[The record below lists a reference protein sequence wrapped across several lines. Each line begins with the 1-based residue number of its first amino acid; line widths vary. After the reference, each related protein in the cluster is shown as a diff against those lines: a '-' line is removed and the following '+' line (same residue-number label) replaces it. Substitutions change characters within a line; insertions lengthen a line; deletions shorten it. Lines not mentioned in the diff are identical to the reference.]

1 LSDFTT
7 IFAPASAP
15 GRAALA
21 VVRVSGP
28 AAGAALEALGASP
41 PPTARYARLCHL
53 RDPVSGAPL
62 DRALVLWF
70 PAPASYTGEDMAEF
84 HVHGGPAV
92 LDGLLGALGALEG
105 VGPAQ
110 PGEFTE
116 RAFRNDKL
124 DLTAAEAIADLIAAQ
139 TAAQRQQA
147 LAQLDGGLARTVEA
161 WRSGL
166 IEAMAWLEAGIDFSD
181 QPVPDDMSAEVSHK
195 ISEIEN
201 EITQYLDDSHR
212 GERLRE
218 GLAIAI
224 LGAPNVGK
232 SSLLNRL
239 AKRDAAI
246 VSEQAGTTRDVIE
259 VMLDLGGFPVIL
271 ADTAGLR
278 ETGNAGGDLI
288 EREGVRR
295 ARARAASAD
304 LRIVMLD
311 ASDPSATLDDTL
323 YIVEDEDRPTETV
336 VVLNKADLLD
346 EPTNAPAVP
355 HDALSISCHTG
366 AGLDQ
371 LLERLEASCAAM
383 LCNREAPAL
392 TRQRHRQALED
403 CAGAVAR
410 ARPPLAGPGSAADL
424 ATAPELAAEDLRL
437 AARALG
443 RITGRVDVED
453 ILDVVFREF
462 CIGK

>member
-1 LSDFTT
+1 MSDFET

-15 GRAALA
+15 GRAALS
-21 VVRVSGP
+21 VVRLSGP
-28 AAGAALEALGASP
+28 ASGAALVALTGQPLPPARCAS
-41 PPTARYARLCHL
+41 L
-53 RDPVSGAPL
+53 RALREPAGGAPI

-84 HVHGGPAV
+84 QLHGGAAV
-92 LDGLLGALGALEG
+92 LDGLLGALGAMEG
-105 VGPAQ
+105 VGPAG

-116 RAFRNDKL
+116 RAFRNEKL

-139 TAAQRQQA
+139 TAAQRRQA
-147 LAQLDGGLARTVEA
+147 LAQLDGGLARTIEA

-181 QPVPDDMSAEVSHK
+181 QPVPDDMSGEVSYK
-195 ISEIEN
+195 IGEIEI
-201 EITQYLDDSHR
+201 EILQYLDDSRR
-212 GERLRE
+212 GERLRD

-246 VSEQAGTTRDVIE
+246 VSGQAGTTRDVIE
-259 VMLDLGGFPVIL
+259 VMLDLGGYPVIL

-278 ETGNAGGDLI
+278 EPGDTPGDLI
-288 EREGVRR
+288 EQEGMRR
-295 ARARAASAD
+295 ARARAAAAD
-304 LRIVMLD
+304 VRIVMLD
-311 ASDPSATLDDTL
+311 ASDPTATLDDTL
-323 YIVEDEDRPTETV
+323 YIVEDGGEDTETV
-336 VVLNKADLLD
+336 IVLNKTDLLQ
-346 EPTNAPAVP
+346 EGSSCPAAP
-355 HDALSISCHTG
+355 HDALRLSCHTG

-383 LCNREAPAL
+383 LGAREAPGL

-410 ARPPLAGPGSAADL
+410 ARGQLAPAAS
-424 ATAPELAAEDLRL
+424 APELVAEDLRL

>member
-1 LSDFTT
+1 
-7 IFAPASAP
+7 
-15 GRAALA
+15 
-21 VVRVSGP
+21 V
-28 AAGAALEALGASP
+28 
-41 PPTARYARLCHL
+41 
-53 RDPVSGAPL
+53 
-62 DRALVLWF
+62 
-70 PAPASYTGEDMAEF
+70 
-84 HVHGGPAV
+84 
-92 LDGLLGALGALEG
+92 
-105 VGPAQ
+105 
-110 PGEFTE
+110 
-116 RAFRNDKL
+116 N
-124 DLTAAEAIADLIAAQ
+124 
-139 TAAQRQQA
+139 
-147 LAQLDGGLARTVEA
+147 
-161 WRSGL
+161 
-166 IEAMAWLEAGIDFSD
+166 
-181 QPVPDDMSAEVSHK
+181 HK
-195 ISEIEN
+195 IIDIEN
-201 EITQYLDDSHR
+201 EITQYLDDTHR

-259 VMLDLGGFPVIL
+259 VMLDLGGYPAIL

-278 ETGNAGGDLI
+278 DLGNAPGDSI

-311 ASDPSATLDDTL
+311 ASDPSAAFDDTL
-323 YIVEDEDRPTETV
+323 YIVDGEERPTETI
-336 VVLNKADLLD
+336 VVLNKIDLLQ
-346 EPTNAPAVP
+346 ENSGPPATP
-355 HDALSISCHTG
+355 RDALRVSCQTG
-366 AGLDQ
+366 AGFDQ
-371 LLERLEASCAAM
+371 LMERLEASCAAM
-383 LCNREAPAL
+383 LGGAEAPASAL

-403 CAGAVAR
+403 CAAAVVR
-410 ARPPLAGPGSAADL
+410 ARGQLAASAA
-424 ATAPELAAEDLRL
+424 ATAAAPELVAEDLRL

>member
-1 LSDFTT
+1 MAARPCSTACWARWARWKGS
-7 IFAPASAP
+7 APA
-15 GRAALA
+15 G
-21 VVRVSGP
+21 
-28 AAGAALEALGASP
+28 
-41 PPTARYARLCHL
+41 
-53 RDPVSGAPL
+53 
-62 DRALVLWF
+62 
-70 PAPASYTGEDMAEF
+70 
-84 HVHGGPAV
+84 
-92 LDGLLGALGALEG
+92 
-105 VGPAQ
+105 

-139 TAAQRQQA
+139 TAAQRCQA

-161 WRSGL
+161 WRGSL

-181 QPVPDDMSAEVSHK
+181 QPVPDNMSREVNHK
-195 ISEIEN
+195 IRKIEN

-218 GLAIAI
+218 GVAIAI

-259 VMLDLGGFPVIL
+259 VMLDLGGYPVIL

-278 ETGNAGGDLI
+278 ETGDGPGELV

-311 ASDPSATLDDTL
+311 ASDSSATLDDTL
-323 YIVEDEDRPTETV
+323 YIVGDDEEATETV
-336 VVLNKADLLD
+336 VVLNKTDLLS
-346 EPTNAPAVP
+346 EGVNAAAAPRG
-355 HDALSISCHTG
+355 ALRLSCRTG
-366 AGLDQ
+366 AGLDR
-371 LLERLEASCAAM
+371 LLERLEVSCAAM
-383 LCNREAPAL
+383 LK
-392 TRQRHRQALED
+392 
-403 CAGAVAR
+403 
-410 ARPPLAGPGSAADL
+410 RPRGPGPDPP
-424 ATAPELAAEDLRL
+424 APSPRAGGLRRRRGPSP
-437 AARALG
+437 RAVG
-443 RITGRVDVED
+443 RAGSGRSGGAGGGGFAPRRAGSGPDYRPGRCGGHTRCCVPRV
-453 ILDVVFREF
+453 LYR
-462 CIGK
+462 

>member
-1 LSDFTT
+1 MSDFET

-21 VVRVSGP
+21 VVRLSGP
-28 AAGAALEALGASP
+28 AAGAALRALSGAPLP
-41 PPTARYARLCHL
+41 PARCARLCNLH
-53 RDPVSGAPL
+53 DPASGAPL

-84 HVHGGPAV
+84 HVHGGSAV

-105 VGPAQ
+105 VGPAG

-139 TAAQRQQA
+139 TAAQRCQA

-161 WRSGL
+161 WRGSL

-181 QPVPDDMSAEVSHK
+181 QPVPDNMSREVNHK
-195 ISEIEN
+195 IRKIEN

-218 GLAIAI
+218 GVAIAI

-259 VMLDLGGFPVIL
+259 VMLDLGGYPVIL

-278 ETGNAGGDLI
+278 ETGDGPGELV

-323 YIVEDEDRPTETV
+323 YIVGDDEEATETV
-336 VVLNKADLLD
+336 VVLNKTDLLS
-346 EPTNAPAVP
+346 EGVNAAAAPRG
-355 HDALSISCHTG
+355 ALRLSCRTG
-366 AGLDQ
+366 AGLDR
-371 LLERLEASCAAM
+371 LLERLEVSCAAM
-383 LCNREAPAL
+383 LSDREAPAL
-392 TRQRHRQALED
+392 TRQRHRHALED

-410 ARPPLAGPGSAADL
+410 AREQLAGPEAA
-424 ATAPELAAEDLRL
+424 AAAELVAEDLRL

>member
-1 LSDFTT
+1 LSEFGT

-21 VVRVSGP
+21 VVRISGP
-28 AAGAALEALGASP
+28 AAGAALEALGGAPLP
-41 PPTARYARLCHL
+41 PARRARLCKL
-53 RDPVSGAPL
+53 RDPASGAPL

-105 VGPAQ
+105 VGPAE

-139 TAAQRQQA
+139 TAAQRHQA

-161 WRSGL
+161 WRVGL

-181 QPVPDDMSAEVSHK
+181 QPVPDDMSTEVNHK
-195 ISEIEN
+195 IGELEI
-201 EITQYLDDSHR
+201 EITQYLDDTHR

-259 VMLDLGGFPVIL
+259 VMLDLGGYPAIL

-278 ETGNAGGDLI
+278 EVGDTPGEMI
-288 EREGVRR
+288 EQEGVRR
-295 ARARAASAD
+295 ARARAAAAD

-311 ASDPSATLDDTL
+311 ASDPSAALDDTL
-323 YIVEDEDRPTETV
+323 YLVDDKERPTETV
-336 VVLNKADLLD
+336 VVLNKIDLLS
-346 EPTNAPAVP
+346 ENSGTPAVP
-355 HDALSISCHTG
+355 GDALRISCRTG

-371 LLERLEASCAAM
+371 LMERLEAGCATLLGGA
-383 LCNREAPAL
+383 EAPAL

-403 CAGAVAR
+403 CAAAVAR
-410 ARPPLAGPGSAADL
+410 ARGQLAAPGA
-424 ATAPELAAEDLRL
+424 APELVAEDLRL

-443 RITGRVDVED
+443 RVTGRVDVED

>member
-1 LSDFTT
+1 MSDFETV
-7 IFAPASAP
+7 FAPASAA

-28 AAGAALEALGASP
+28 LASFALEALSGAP
-41 PPTARYARLCHL
+41 RPAARHACLRAL
-53 RDPVSGAPL
+53 RDPASGAPL

-70 PAPASYTGEDMAEF
+70 PAPASYTGEDVAEF

-92 LDGLLGALGALEG
+92 LDGLLGALGAMAG
-105 VGPAQ
+105 VGPAA

-116 RAFRNDKL
+116 RAFRNDKI

-139 TAAQRQQA
+139 TAAQRCQA
-147 LAQLDGGLARTVEA
+147 LAQLDGGLGRTVEA
-161 WRSGL
+161 WRGGL
-166 IEAMAWLEAGIDFSD
+166 IAAMAWLEAGIDFSD
-181 QPVPDDMSAEVSHK
+181 QPVPDDLSGEVNRK
-195 ISEIEN
+195 IGEIES
-201 EITQYLDDSHR
+201 EITQHLDDSR
-212 GERLRE
+212 CGERLRE
-218 GLAIAI
+218 GLQIAI

-239 AKRDAAI
+239 AGREAAI

-259 VMLDLGGFPVIL
+259 VMLDLGGYPVIL

-278 ETGNAGGDLI
+278 EAGDGPGDAV

-295 ARARAASAD
+295 ARSRAKAAD

-311 ASDPSATLDDTL
+311 GSDPSAAFDDTL
-323 YIVEDEDRPTETV
+323 YIVGGEEQPTETI
-336 VVLNKADLLD
+336 VVLNKIDLVN
-346 EPTNAPAVP
+346 ETTGAPEAPAGTLRV
-355 HDALSISCHTG
+355 SCRTG
-366 AGLDQ
+366 AGLDG
-371 LLERLEASCAAM
+371 LLERLEASCTALLAG
-383 LCNREAPAL
+383 REAPAL

-403 CAGAVAR
+403 CAAALAR
-410 ARPPLAGPGSAADL
+410 ARQRLAGSESAPAP
-424 ATAPELAAEDLRL
+424 APELVAEDLRL
-437 AARALG
+437 ATRALG